1 MSPSSPLLAASLA
14 ALLLVSCASAPPMGS
29 PGAKAQAD
37 PNAKAR
43 ATALVQGTDQ
53 ALPAAQAASP
63 GAPGSGPSA
72 ASPASVASAAPA
84 EEALPP
90 PPTTLS
96 PEESAFLQSFLGRL
110 NYMVYY
116 SESSAV
122 DPRLAKIAVTQA
134 NRYLIEKEGLAVT
147 DFDRVESNKKDQ
159 AAAWQ
164 AETGGSVGIVQYLAQ
179 KFNADVYVELD
190 FSVTSEVRDSKYYAS
205 AQGTMKLYETSTAS
219 LLGSLAFT
227 SQPAFSPSS
236 LDAALSNA
244 VASSVW
250 AAMPKMV
257 AQSKELLRV
266 SLQRGIR
273 FDLVLQKT
281 QDGRA
286 VSLFRRALAGKL
298 REVEQVSYSP
308 EETRFYLYSFQPR
321 DKVED
326 AIYAAAQASGLRD
339 LYPVFMRGRTFTFST
354 GK

>member
-1 MSPSSPLLAASLA
+1 
-14 ALLLVSCASAPPMGS
+14 
-29 PGAKAQAD
+29 
-37 PNAKAR
+37 
-43 ATALVQGTDQ
+43 
-53 ALPAAQAASP
+53 
-63 GAPGSGPSA
+63 
-72 ASPASVASAAPA
+72 
-84 EEALPP
+84 
-90 PPTTLS
+90 
-96 PEESAFLQSFLGRL
+96 
-110 NYMVYY
+110 
-116 SESSAV
+116 
-122 DPRLAKIAVTQA
+122 
-134 NRYLIEKEGLAVT
+134 
-147 DFDRVESNKKDQ
+147 
-159 AAAWQ
+159 
-164 AETGGSVGIVQYLAQ
+164 
-179 KFNADVYVELD
+179 
-190 FSVTSEVRDSKYYAS
+190 
-205 AQGTMKLYETSTAS
+205 MKLYETSTAS

-227 SQPAFSPSS
+227 SQPAFSPTS

-339 LYPVFMRGRTFTFST
+339 LYPVLMRGRSFTFST

>member
-1 MSPSSPLLAASLA
+1 M
-14 ALLLVSCASAPPMGS
+14 
-29 PGAKAQAD
+29 
-37 PNAKAR
+37 
-43 ATALVQGTDQ
+43 
-53 ALPAAQAASP
+53 
-63 GAPGSGPSA
+63 
-72 ASPASVASAAPA
+72 
-84 EEALPP
+84 
-90 PPTTLS
+90 
-96 PEESAFLQSFLGRL
+96 
-110 NYMVYY
+110 
-116 SESSAV
+116 
-122 DPRLAKIAVTQA
+122 
-134 NRYLIEKEGLAVT
+134 
-147 DFDRVESNKKDQ
+147 
-159 AAAWQ
+159 
-164 AETGGSVGIVQYLAQ
+164 
-179 KFNADVYVELD
+179 
-190 FSVTSEVRDSKYYAS
+190 
-205 AQGTMKLYETSTAS
+205 
-219 LLGSLAFT
+219 
-227 SQPAFSPSS
+227 
-236 LDAALSNA
+236 
-244 VASSVW
+244 ASSVW

>member
-1 MSPSSPLLAASLA
+1 MSPSSSPLAAILA

-29 PGAKAQAD
+29 PGAKDPAD
-37 PNAKAR
+37 PSAKAR
-43 ATALVQGTDQ
+43 AAALVQGTGQ
-53 ALPAAQAASP
+53 APTAPQPAAP
-63 GAPGSGPSA
+63 GAPSSGA
-72 ASPASVASAAPA
+72 AKPAQAVSAAPA

-96 PEESAFLQSFLGRL
+96 PEESAFLQAYLGRL

-164 AETGGSVGIVQYLAQ
+164 AETGGSLGIVQYLAQ

-190 FSVTSEVRDSKYYAS
+190 FAVTSEVRDSKYYAS

-219 LLGSLAFT
+219 LLGSLAFS

-236 LDAALSNA
+236 LEAALSNA

-286 VSLFRRALAGKL
+286 VSLFRRALATKL

-339 LYPVFMRGRTFTFST
+339 LYPVFMRGRSFTFST